1 MEEAPVRGPGSPSM
15 TATMSHVQEPV
26 TGACG
31 PLGASALSHVEL
43 GGTLGTGSVT
53 IHHLNL
59 EGLTVKA
66 KSKRREN
73 ATPNHAQASASVHY
87 RHLPQFVELMANC
100 TPLHVL
106 PHVIRLQLPAM
117 PRETQGLKG
126 PTVFAKLVWMV
137 AGDNGPTLGRAVPP
151 VGLATKRSKGS
162 AIIQPQPMEG
172 LTV

>member
-1 MEEAPVRGPGSPSM
+1 
-15 TATMSHVQEPV
+15 
-26 TGACG
+26 
-31 PLGASALSHVEL
+31 
-43 GGTLGTGSVT
+43 
-53 IHHLNL
+53 
-59 EGLTVKA
+59 
-66 KSKRREN
+66 
-73 ATPNHAQASASVHY
+73 
-87 RHLPQFVELMANC
+87 MANY

-106 PHVIRLQLPAM
+106 PPVKRLLLTAM
-117 PRETQGLKG
+117 PRQIQGLQG